1 MKKVLFLLCFGVAC
15 LSSTAK
21 RLGVACVFNSE
32 TAENDQVKIEL
43 KELGSV
49 IGWGIGLRI
58 YITNKTDS
66 TIYIDRA
73 NCFAIKNG
81 NPESWFKNSA
91 TTNTTTTSSSNM
103 VTVNAGAIAR
113 GLGVSGPIGTA
124 LSGITVGRGSES
136 GTGTGTTYYE
146 QRVVAIPPHTTEF
159 SYGFTGLSRRFDET
173 KFDAGVKSGLYSK
186 PELGAFIDP
195 ETGKRETFK
204 KGMMR
209 HYEESNTPLKIQ
221 AIINYTFSETFEA
234 VNSFT
239 FEDYVTDIYIV
250 GPMDSSN
257 DVVGKKP
264 LSQRSNH
271 PGKLFYLFGT
281 VSWSS
286 PGD

>member
-1 MKKVLFLLCFGVAC
+1 MKKVLFLVCFGVAC

-32 TAENDQVKIEL
+32 TAENAQMKMEL

-49 IGWGIGLRI
+49 NGWGIGLRV

-66 TIYIDRA
+66 VIYIDRA
-73 NCFAIKNG
+73 NCFAIENG
-81 NPESWFKNSA
+81 YSETWFTNSA

-113 GLGVSGPIGTA
+113 GLGVGGAIGTA
-124 LSGITVGRGSES
+124 LSGITVGSGSES

-146 QRVVAIPPHTTEF
+146 QRVIAIPPHATESLYCF
-159 SYGFTGLSRRFDET
+159 RGLSNRFDET
-173 KFDAGVKSGLYSK
+173 KFDAGVKSGLHSK

-195 ETGKRETFK
+195 DTRKRETFK
-204 KGMMR
+204 KGMTR

-221 AIINYTFSETFEA
+221 AFIKYTFSETFEA

-250 GPMDSSN
+250 GPMDLSY
-257 DVVGKKP
+257 DVTGKKP

-281 VSWSS
+281 GSWSF